1 MARDGCRNGVD
12 HTLLA
17 NGLGENRGLFIQR
30 LTLREE
36 VAWLHAKAT
45 PEPRERSEWRRFTS
59 LSMLRSC
66 ASVNPESAASA
77 FRSMRREGR
86 NAFSRAQIFASS
98 SAIA

>member
-45 PEPRERSEWRRFTS
+45 PETRERSEWRR
-59 LSMLRSC
+59 LHVALHAQKLC
-66 ASVNPESAASA
+66 LGESGE
-77 FRSMRREGR
+77 RRQR
-86 NAFSRAQIFASS
+86 LQIDAPRKPQRL
-98 SAIA
+98 